1 VVLSAAAS
9 RQRITSFIG
18 GASAESRDVNLLPV
32 VNPATEETIADLQ
45 EADEHEIEL
54 AVKAAKQAFES
65 GPWPRMS
72 IAERKAVFHRIIAL
86 TRENMDALAALESAN
101 TGQPL
106 RYAAFIQLPRI
117 LRSFEFYSESAAQA
131 NDLGYYEDNV
141 SLRYVVR
148 EPVGPVA
155 LISPSNAPTAL
166 AATKIAAATIFGN
179 TCVLKTSESTPL
191 AVKRFVEIL
200 FEAGMPPGVVNL
212 VNGRGNVTGSALVK
226 HPDIRAVSFTGGTD
240 AARSIAATAGTG
252 LKRIDLELGGKSAN
266 IVLPSAD
273 IEGAI
278 DSALISIFTNNGQ
291 QCFAGSRIILHRDI
305 ADKFLK
311 GFVARAERIR
321 VGDPNDPASENGPLA
336 SKRAFDRVS
345 SFVEIARREKC
356 EILTG
361 GERPAGMNTGY
372 YFEPTVILAP
382 NNDVTICQEEIFG
395 PVASVLMVNDAN
407 EAVQVAN
414 ASRYGLVSYLWT
426 NDLNEA
432 LSVTRRIQAGWCMV
446 NTPML
451 ALDARFPFGG
461 YKDSGLGRESG
472 PHYRDFFTE
481 EKTVTIAL
489 STPKMPKLGAG

>member
-1 VVLSAAAS
+1 VVLSSSA
-9 RQRITSFIG
+9 QRERVTSYIG
-18 GASAESRDVNLLPV
+18 GASARVRDGYLLPV
-32 VNPATEETIADLQ
+32 VNPATEQTIADLQ
-45 EADEHEIEL
+45 EADEQEIDL
-54 AVKAAKQAFES
+54 AVAAAKQAFES

-72 IAERKAVFHRIIAL
+72 IAERKAIFHRIIAL
-86 TRENMDALAALESAN
+86 TRENIGALAALESAN

-106 RYAAFIQLPRI
+106 RYAAMIQLPRI
-117 LRSFEFYSESAAQA
+117 LRSFEFYAESAAQA
-131 NDLGYYEDNV
+131 VDKGYYEDGV

-148 EPVGPVA
+148 EPIGPVA

-200 FEAGMPPGVVNL
+200 SEAGMPPGVVNL
-212 VNGRGNVTGSALVK
+212 VNGRGNVTGAALVK
-226 HPDIRAVSFTGGTD
+226 HPDIRAVSFTGGTE
-240 AARSIAATAGTG
+240 AARSIAATAGDG
-252 LKRIDLELGGKSAN
+252 LKRVDLELGGKSAN

-291 QCFAGSRIILHRDI
+291 QCFAGSRIILHREI
-305 ADKFLK
+305 ADAFLK
-311 GFVARAERIR
+311 GFVSRAERIR
-321 VGDPNDPASENGPLA
+321 IGDPNDTASENGPLA

-345 SFVEIARREKC
+345 SYVERAKREKC

-361 GERPAGMNTGY
+361 GEKPAGFDKGY
-372 YFEPTVILAP
+372 YFKPTVILAP
-382 NNDVTICQEEIFG
+382 SNNVAICQEEIFG
-395 PVASVLMVNDAN
+395 PIASVLVVNDTEEAVRVAN
-407 EAVQVAN
+407 E
-414 ASRYGLVSYLWT
+414 SRYGLVSYTWT
-426 NDLNEA
+426 NNLSEA

-461 YKDSGLGRESG
+461 YKDSGLSRESG

-489 STPKMPKLGAG
+489 STPKMPKLGMG